1 MKTLTDINHV
11 LAQINYKNC
20 KFLTGKMGNGF
31 YLQTSNENANNT
43 YNNTLE
49 NDTQKWYLSPFV
61 TKHEL
66 IQTALLAILAN
77 EEPAVLD
84 QVTYQGGSYP
94 YQKNLNAYQQNIE
107 PITYSM
113 HDLDF

>member
-11 LAQINYKNC
+11 LAQVNYKNWQ
-20 KFLTGKMGNGF
+20 FSTGKLGNGF
-31 YLQTSNENANNT
+31 YLQTSNGNANNN
-43 YNNTLE
+43 YNNVLA
-49 NDTQKWYLSPFV
+49 NDNKKWYLSPFV
-61 TKHEL
+61 TNHEL

-77 EEPAVLD
+77 EDRNVFE
-84 QVTYQGGSYP
+84 QITYQGNTYP
-94 YQKNLNAYQQNIE
+94 YQTNATAYQQNIE